1 MKHLIRII
9 AITVLAALLSTST
22 AEAQRHNG
30 TDKREKTEHS
40 RQRDRHRSDKTT
52 RPGRNSRPTKE
63 GQGSSYRRPGNTSHK
78 PAAGQRPDND
88 KRPGN
93 TPSHQ
98 RPGNRPGNDKYHP
111 APNNGHRPGN
121 GLRPGNPHRPAPGHN
136 HRPAPGVGHRPSHG
150 PAHRPST
157 LRPPHRPYRPM
168 MRPYRRPTP
177 PPHWHPAGRYPAI
190 RTVLGITFGTS
201 FALSLD
207 HLYGN
212 GYTVDGYG
220 NDMVYLRNVTQ
231 LNYLWPDAT
240 LFYGPGGLTGSE
252 FFYSTSVYDPIQL
265 CLSRSCARL
274 RPACHNDLPQRRVYG
289 HVVYQRQRLHTA
301 SIRQRRIIRRIIEI
315 LHIPVV
321 RKLTDATNA
330 TSLPTAPRRESVLD
344 KADARPSIARGNV
357 GQLQSA
363 S

>member
-1 MKHLIRII
+1 
-9 AITVLAALLSTST
+9 
-22 AEAQRHNG
+22 
-30 TDKREKTEHS
+30 
-40 RQRDRHRSDKTT
+40 
-52 RPGRNSRPTKE
+52 
-63 GQGSSYRRPGNTSHK
+63 
-78 PAAGQRPDND
+78 
-88 KRPGN
+88 
-93 TPSHQ
+93 
-98 RPGNRPGNDKYHP
+98 
-111 APNNGHRPGN
+111 
-121 GLRPGNPHRPAPGHN
+121 
-136 HRPAPGVGHRPSHG
+136 
-150 PAHRPST
+150 
-157 LRPPHRPYRPM
+157 M

-252 FFYSTSVYDPIQL
+252 FFYSTSVYDP
-265 CLSRSCARL
+265 SRYNYVYRDLVRAYGPPATMTYPNGGYMATWFTNGNGYIRL
-274 RPACHNDLPQRRVYG
+274 QFGRGESYG
-289 HVVYQRQRLHTA
+289 G
-301 SIRQRRIIRRIIEI
+301 SSI

>member
-1 MKHLIRII
+1 
-9 AITVLAALLSTST
+9 
-22 AEAQRHNG
+22 
-30 TDKREKTEHS
+30 
-40 RQRDRHRSDKTT
+40 
-52 RPGRNSRPTKE
+52 
-63 GQGSSYRRPGNTSHK
+63 
-78 PAAGQRPDND
+78 
-88 KRPGN
+88 
-93 TPSHQ
+93 
-98 RPGNRPGNDKYHP
+98 
-111 APNNGHRPGN
+111 
-121 GLRPGNPHRPAPGHN
+121 
-136 HRPAPGVGHRPSHG
+136 
-150 PAHRPST
+150 
-157 LRPPHRPYRPM
+157 

-240 LFYGPGGLTGSE
+240 LSTGIGWSDRIRI
-252 FFYSTSVYDPIQL
+252 FYSTSVYDP
-265 CLSRSCARL
+265 SRYNYVYRDLVRAYV
-274 RPACHNDLPQRRVYG
+274 PACHNDLPQRRVYG